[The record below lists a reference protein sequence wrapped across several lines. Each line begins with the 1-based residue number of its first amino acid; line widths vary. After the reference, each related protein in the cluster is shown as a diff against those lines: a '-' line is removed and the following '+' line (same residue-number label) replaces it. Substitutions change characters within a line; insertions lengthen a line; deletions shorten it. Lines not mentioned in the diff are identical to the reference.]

1 MERNPSP
8 TPGAREAALRRLR
21 RLTAGISGAAAGAV
35 AVFAFVSA
43 ATLPGHATATTTVT
57 VTATTTTSAAQ
68 QTAAPVVTTTSSS
81 TAAAAA
87 PHAVSGGS

>member
-43 ATLPGHATATTTVT
+43 ATLPGHATATTTG
-57 VTATTTTSAAQ
+57 TATATTSAAQ